1 MNNTLKKMD
10 EFYTRAGASTKGTE
24 FGSITSLFANDGVPG
39 INLDN
44 PLEYALFQQLYA
56 NLPRDL
62 GMSYDYKTQTNYRAQ
77 QSLNLQKQNLYL
89 QQKQYEKVGSLDG
102 LLTKHIDEG
111 KFDGTQAAA
120 LINSFLVS
128 EDALGGIKD
137 GSGNA
142 IWKYWKKD
150 YSKYENMK
158 FSDLSEN
165 DQIECKFEIIDILHF
180 FLNMAISIGM
190 TPQEMFNMYMS
201 KNQEN
206 RDRQTRGY

>member
-1 MNNTLKKMD
+1 MANIDNQCSDLNIEDLYSSSKDTLGDIM
-10 EFYTRAGASTKGTE
+10 A
-24 FGSITSLFANDGVPG
+24 
-39 INLDN
+39 
-44 PLEYALFQQLYA
+44 
-56 NLPRDL
+56 
-62 GMSYDYKTQTNYRAQ
+62 
-77 QSLNLQKQNLYL
+77 LQKDTQLNVYGYDFSQMTLREIMSFWHMNTHAL
-89 QQKQYEKVGSLDG
+89 
-102 LLTKHIDEG
+102 IDELHEA
-111 KFDGTQAAA
+111 T
-120 LINSFLVS
+120 
-128 EDALGGIKD
+128 DALGGIKD

-206 RDRQTRGY
+206 RDRQIRGY

>member
-1 MNNTLKKMD
+1 MANIDNQCSDLNIEDLYSSSKDTLGD
-10 EFYTRAGASTKGTE
+10 
-24 FGSITSLFANDGVPG
+24 I
-39 INLDN
+39 
-44 PLEYALFQQLYA
+44 
-56 NLPRDL
+56 
-62 GMSYDYKTQTNYRAQ
+62 MS
-77 QSLNLQKQNLYL
+77 LQKDTQLNVYGYDFSQMTLREIMSFWHMNTHAL
-89 QQKQYEKVGSLDG
+89 
-102 LLTKHIDEG
+102 IDELHEA
-111 KFDGTQAAA
+111 T
-120 LINSFLVS
+120 
-128 EDALGGIKD
+128 DALGGIKD

-150 YSKYENMK
+150 YSKYANIK